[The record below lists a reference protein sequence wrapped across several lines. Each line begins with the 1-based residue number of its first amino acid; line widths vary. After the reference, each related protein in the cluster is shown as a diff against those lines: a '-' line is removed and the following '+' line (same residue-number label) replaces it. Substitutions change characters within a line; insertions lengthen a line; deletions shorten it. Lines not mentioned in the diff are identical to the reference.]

1 VKSPVTARAPAALGK
16 TGPIVKMLTCGADY
30 SAPNIMVDISD
41 WSPDLAHLRDNR
53 KARRARRAINRRQ
66 GRK

>member
-1 VKSPVTARAPAALGK
+1 MTNSVTFRVPAAVGK
-16 TGPIVKMLTCGADY
+16 TGQPVKMLTCGSDL
-30 SAPNIMVDISD
+30 SAPNIGIEISD
-41 WSPDLAHLRDNR
+41 WNPDLAHLRDNR